1 MDVNRELVINT
12 ANLANLLLSES
23 EINYY
28 EKQLKKILA
37 YVAELSSLDTTPNA
51 SSASLTFDATP
62 ERQDLVMASL
72 NPEEAMQQ
80 APKKIGTAFQV
91 PRIIE

>member
-1 MDVNRELVINT
+1 LVT
-12 ANLANLLLSES
+12 GVANLANLMLSES
-23 EINYY
+23 EITYY
-28 EKQLKKILA
+28 EKQLKKVLA
-37 YVAELSSLDTTPNA
+37 YVAELSSLDA
-51 SSASLTFDATP
+51 GESSGAADALDVTP
-62 ERQDLVMASL
+62 ERQDLVTASL